1 MRRRRQQKTDGRDRI
16 YPSGRWLRSARVLPV
31 RGSVLRCRLWRADI
45 HRGYRLAA
53 QRRILFRLSGGAA
66 EAEWTD
72 NAGRLPHRKSVFFV
86 VLPGSCA
93 GVRGSFPGGRRAGR
107 SGRGRRFLLR
117 GSETVG
123 YRFPAQYSAFSF
135 PVRSARCG
143 GLWD

>member
-1 MRRRRQQKTDGRDRI
+1 MGEIEFIPVDDGCDPLECYRFVEVFFDVGFGALTFIGDIGWRRKGEFFSGDPVELQKQNGQIMLADFLI
-16 YPSGRWLRSARVLPV
+16 
-31 RGSVLRCRLWRADI
+31 GSL
-45 HRGYRLAA
+45 
-53 QRRILFRLSGGAA
+53 
-66 EAEWTD
+66 
-72 NAGRLPHRKSVFFV
+72 FFV

>member
-1 MRRRRQQKTDGRDRI
+1 MGEIEFIPVDDGCD
-16 YPSGRWLRSARVLPV
+16 PLE
-31 RGSVLRCRLWRADI
+31 C
-45 HRGYRLAA
+45 YRFVEVFFDVGFGALT
-53 QRRILFRLSGGAA
+53 SGGAA

-93 GVRGSFPGGRRAGR
+93 GVRGSFPGGRRVGR

-123 YRFPAQYSAFSF
+123 YRFPTQYSAFSF

>member
-1 MRRRRQQKTDGRDRI
+1 MGEIEFIPVDDGCDPLECYRFVEVFFDVGFGALTFIGDIGWRRKGEFFSSD
-16 YPSGRWLRSARVLPV
+16 P
-31 RGSVLRCRLWRADI
+31 
-45 HRGYRLAA
+45 
-53 QRRILFRLSGGAA
+53 A

-93 GVRGSFPGGRRAGR
+93 GVRGSFPGGRRVGR

-123 YRFPAQYSAFSF
+123 YRFPTQYSAFSF